1 MLTHGP
7 TISTSTSRSFDLK
20 SNGTLTCIT
29 MPHVVVNYSVSLHG
43 DSALN
48 FFIVWFKS
56 VVLSEKV
63 SLLGGGDSLLIKCTC
78 TCISLK

>member
-63 SLLGGGDSLLIKCTC
+63 SLFWGGGGLSSYKMYLYLH
-78 TCISLK
+78 